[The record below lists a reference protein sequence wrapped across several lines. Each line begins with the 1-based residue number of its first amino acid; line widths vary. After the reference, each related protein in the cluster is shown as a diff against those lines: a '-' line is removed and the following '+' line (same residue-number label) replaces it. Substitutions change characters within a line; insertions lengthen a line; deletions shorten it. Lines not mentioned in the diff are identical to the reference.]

1 MLKILSVHHL
11 GYVLLTIAIFLIIG
25 HHVEHSEYN
34 IQSCWCCWLLG
45 YQVMGHHV
53 AHEDVQ
59 HLCQYLL
66 P

>member
-1 MLKILSVHHL
+1 MFRVPN
-11 GYVLLTIAIFLIIG
+11 LLFYIYIYYG
-25 HHVEHSEYN
+25 HHVEHRHYN

-59 HLCQYLL
+59 GAVKLGCNGVLMEF
-66 P
+66 